1 MSTPLTPPQIPNSR
15 FVRHLGSGGFAD
27 VYLYRQQMPQR
38 DVAVKVLRPGSSDEQ
53 SAAFEAEVNLIAQ
66 VSHHPSIVSFY
77 SAATTDDGRSYLVME
92 YCPPPHLGKRAQET
106 VFPVSQVLDIGVRIA
121 GAVETLHRRGILHR
135 DIKPMNILFTQFGHP
150 VLTDFGIAVSTQSGY
165 VKESGFSVPW
175 APPEQHSGDGRFS
188 PALDVYSL
196 AATLHTVL
204 TGHSPFAVPGGDNR
218 EFTLLNRILHQQ
230 VPPTGRADVP
240 AELERILAIA
250 MSKDPAK
257 RYKSAQEFALALQQV
272 QVSLY
277 QTPTPFE
284 VEELQ
289 EPITEDDSDHD
300 DRTAAAPIVMID
312 PRRAP
317 SAPVQ
322 PTPPAWSQPSASVSM
337 ATGSP
342 ISPSAPAV
350 ADRFGRDDADER
362 TVTRSPSSPGGDETV
377 RIPAPVE
384 PALAVT
390 LDDDTDDTQD
400 DEPAPR
406 PRMGAL
412 IAGAVLALLFVGGIG
427 FGVWTYLLGEG
438 GTLAP
443 TTTDPVESPID
454 GLPDDTPGRSVT
466 GLIGS
471 VGDDGVT
478 FTWDSFGEGTTYL
491 YHVEDPL
498 TDTPVRQTTAT
509 SVTIKAVPGRTC
521 LSVAVRHRDGR
532 SSKEVIEC
540 VETP

>member
-1 MSTPLTPPQIPNSR
+1 M
-15 FVRHLGSGGFAD
+15 
-27 VYLYRQQMPQR
+27 
-38 DVAVKVLRPGSSDEQ
+38 
-53 SAAFEAEVNLIAQ
+53 
-66 VSHHPSIVSFY
+66 
-77 SAATTDDGRSYLVME
+77 
-92 YCPPPHLGKRAQET
+92 
-106 VFPVSQVLDIGVRIA
+106 
-121 GAVETLHRRGILHR
+121 
-135 DIKPMNILFTQFGHP
+135 
-150 VLTDFGIAVSTQSGY
+150 STQSGY

-188 PALDVYSL
+188 PALDVYLL

-322 PTPPAWSQPSASVSM
+322 PTLPAWS
-337 ATGSP
+337 
-342 ISPSAPAV
+342 
-350 ADRFGRDDADER
+350 
-362 TVTRSPSSPGGDETV
+362 
-377 RIPAPVE
+377 
-384 PALAVT
+384 
-390 LDDDTDDTQD
+390 
-400 DEPAPR
+400 
-406 PRMGAL
+406 
-412 IAGAVLALLFVGGIG
+412 
-427 FGVWTYLLGEG
+427 
-438 GTLAP
+438 
-443 TTTDPVESPID
+443 
-454 GLPDDTPGRSVT
+454 
-466 GLIGS
+466 
-471 VGDDGVT
+471 
-478 FTWDSFGEGTTYL
+478 
-491 YHVEDPL
+491 
-498 TDTPVRQTTAT
+498 
-509 SVTIKAVPGRTC
+509 
-521 LSVAVRHRDGR
+521 
-532 SSKEVIEC
+532 
-540 VETP
+540 